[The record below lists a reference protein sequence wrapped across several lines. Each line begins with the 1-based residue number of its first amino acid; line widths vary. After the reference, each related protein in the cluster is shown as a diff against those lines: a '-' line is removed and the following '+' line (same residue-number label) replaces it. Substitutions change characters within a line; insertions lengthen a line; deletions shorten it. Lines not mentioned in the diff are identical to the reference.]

1 MPVADNPRIPLDVAK
16 IRKLRIDAKLTHA
29 EASERAGLTGK
40 HVWSDLE
47 NGRRSNLTIKV
58 LDRVAR
64 ALGCCARDLL
74 LKRRRGTIPAMTRHI
89 PDENPGE
96 AAKRKADEFVDS
108 LSDLTP
114 EEKAY
119 AKDEGLRIIRMWM
132 TAQGGGRTENLRVR
146 AAVAAFAYALKT
158 MEEGGYQSSD

>member
-1 MPVADNPRIPLDVAK
+1 MP
-16 IRKLRIDAKLTHA
+16 
-29 EASERAGLTGK
+29 G
-40 HVWSDLE
+40 
-47 NGRRSNLTIKV
+47 
-58 LDRVAR
+58 
-64 ALGCCARDLL
+64 
-74 LKRRRGTIPAMTRHI
+74 MTRPP

-114 EEKAY
+114 EEKAF
-119 AKDEGLRIIRMWM
+119 AKEEGVRIIRMWM
-132 TAQGGGRTENLRVR
+132 TAPGGGRTESLRVR